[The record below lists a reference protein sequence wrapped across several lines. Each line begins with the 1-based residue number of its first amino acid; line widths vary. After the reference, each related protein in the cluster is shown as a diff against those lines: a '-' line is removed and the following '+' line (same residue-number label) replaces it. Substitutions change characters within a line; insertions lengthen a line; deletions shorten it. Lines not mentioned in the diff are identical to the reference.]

1 MLEPDDDALIASSL
15 QHVLEAIVADR
26 ENVRRQF
33 PDLLPFVHSNLLCGV
48 DRNVLIGIHCQQ
60 NRAHI
65 CLEAIIYKKRMRNS
79 SILFSHFKSY
89 FD

>member
-1 MLEPDDDALIASSL
+1 MLEPDDDALIAPSL
-15 QHVLEAIVADR
+15 QHVLEAIVPDR

-33 PDLLPFVHSNLLCGV
+33 PNLLPFVHSNLLCGV

-65 CLEAIIYKKRMRNS
+65 CLEAITYKINTQFVD
-79 SILFSHFKSY
+79 ILFPF
-89 FD
+89 